1 MAGPTHP
8 LRLDQ
13 RAARRLCVQGQRLA
27 GPRPASIAEAVHDLT
42 MVQLDPTRVVARTDH
57 LVLFS
62 RLGRRFRV
70 EELER
75 MLWVDRSLFEYWV
88 HIVPTADLWIHRES
102 MRRYP
107 DRGPYA
113 ALARRR
119 YIASWLEANA
129 AFRRYVLREMRR
141 RGPLRARDLEDRVAD
156 GWHAGGWNDD
166 GRNVAMMLDILW
178 NLGEVM
184 IVGRDGQQRLWDL
197 AARSL
202 PPDEPR
208 RSRSEIAHEV
218 LDRQLRAR
226 GVATPAQFGML
237 FDGRPDGWERA
248 LARLVREGVAVP
260 VAIEG
265 ITKGE
270 WYAHADLLD
279 RPWKPRTVALSPFD
293 DLVSDR
299 DHTEALFDFHFRLE
313 IYVPKAKRRW
323 GYFVLPILH
332 GDRLVGRVDPRYDRS
347 TQELHL
353 HAVHAEPRVDERD
366 GAAAARAIRELA
378 TWLGAV
384 EIKVSGAV
392 PRGWRR
398 SFDV

>member
-1 MAGPTHP
+1 MDPSGV
-8 LRLDQ
+8 D
-13 RAARRLCVQGQRLA
+13 AAL
-27 GPRPASIAEAVHDLT
+27 PR
-42 MVQLDPTRVVARTDH
+42 TRVRTRPSFVA
-57 LVLFS
+57 
-62 RLGRRFRV
+62 
-70 EELER
+70 
-75 MLWVDRSLFEYWV
+75 
-88 HIVPTADLWIHRES
+88 A
-102 MRRYP
+102 
-107 DRGPYA
+107 
-113 ALARRR
+113 

-129 AFRRYVLREMRR
+129 AFRRYVLRELRR

-208 RSRSEIAHEV
+208 RSRSEIAREV

-332 GDRLVGRVDPRYDRS
+332 GIGSSAGSIPGTTGRHRS
-347 TQELHL
+347 CICMRCMPNRVWTS
-353 HAVHAEPRVDERD
+353 ATEPRRP
-366 GAAAARAIRELA
+366 ARS
-378 TWLGAV
+378 
-384 EIKVSGAV
+384 VSSR
-392 PRGWRR
+392 PGWEPSR
-398 SFDV
+398 SG